1 LRFRRHLHGMT
12 PERLRF
18 PREARLLKASD
29 FRAVFRTGRRA
40 RAGLLHARIRP
51 NGERRARLGL
61 AVSLKATRRAVVRNR
76 VRRQLR
82 ESFRINQHR
91 LAGLDIVVSL
101 NRPPAGGAIDLGLRL
116 PRLWSEVVR
125 AAEAEGK
132 WKD

>member
-1 LRFRRHLHGMT
+1 MI

-18 PREARLLKASD
+18 PREARLLKASQ
-29 FRAVFRTGRRA
+29 FRAVFRTGHRA

-51 NGERRARLGL
+51 NGKRRARLGL
-61 AVSLKATRRAVVRNR
+61 AVSRKAAGNAVVRNR

-91 LAGLDIVVSL
+91 LAGLDVVVSL
-101 NRPPAGGAIDLGLRL
+101 SRSSAAGAIDLRSRL

-132 WKD
+132 WKN

>member
-1 LRFRRHLHGMT
+1 MT

-18 PREARLLKASD
+18 PREARLLKATE

-40 RAGLLHARIRP
+40 RAGLLHARLRP
-51 NGERRARLGL
+51 NGKERGRLGL
-61 AVSLKATRRAVVRNR
+61 AVSLKAARKAVVRNR

-82 ESFRINQHR
+82 ESFRVNQHR

-101 NRPPAGGAIDLGLRL
+101 SRSYPGGAIDLRPRL
-116 PRLWSEVVR
+116 PRLWDEVVR
-125 AAEAEGK
+125 AAGAEGK

>member
-1 LRFRRHLHGMT
+1 MRFPRHLHGMT

-18 PREARLLKASD
+18 PRDARLLKATD

-51 NGERRARLGL
+51 NGKGRARLGL
-61 AVSLKATRRAVVRNR
+61 AVSLKATRKAVIRNR
-76 VRRQLR
+76 IRRQLR
-82 ESFRINQHR
+82 ESFRVNQHR
-91 LAGLDIVVSL
+91 LEGLDIVVSL
-101 NRPPAGGAIDLGLRL
+101 SRPPAGGAIDLRPRL

>member
-1 LRFRRHLHGMT
+1 MT

-18 PREARLLKASD
+18 PRDARLLKATD

-51 NGERRARLGL
+51 NGKGRARLGL
-61 AVSLKATRRAVVRNR
+61 AVSLKATRKAVVRNR
-76 VRRQLR
+76 IRRQLR
-82 ESFRINQHR
+82 ESFRVNQHR
-91 LAGLDIVVSL
+91 LEGLDIVVSL
-101 NRPPAGGAIDLGLRL
+101 ARPPAGGAIDLRSRL
-116 PRLWSEVVR
+116 PRLWGEVVR

>member
-1 LRFRRHLHGMT
+1 MT

-18 PREARLLKASD
+18 PREARLLKASH

-40 RAGLLHARIRP
+40 RAGPLHARVRP
-51 NGERRARLGL
+51 NGKRRARLGL
-61 AVSLKATRRAVVRNR
+61 AVSRKAARNAVFRNR

-82 ESFRINQHR
+82 ESFRVNQHR
-91 LAGLDIVVSL
+91 LAGLDVVVSL
-101 NRPPAGGAIDLGLRL
+101 SRPAAGAIDLRPRL
-116 PRLWSEVVR
+116 PRLWGEVVR

>member
-1 LRFRRHLHGMT
+1 MT
-12 PERLRF
+12 SQRLRF
-18 PREARLLKASD
+18 PPEARLLKASE

-40 RAGLLHARIRP
+40 RIGPLHARFRP
-51 NGERRARLGL
+51 NGKRRARLGL

-82 ESFRINQHR
+82 ESFRVNQNR
-91 LAGLDIVVSL
+91 LAGLDVVVSL
-101 NRPPAGGAIDLGLRL
+101 SRPAAGEAIDLRPRL

>member
-1 LRFRRHLHGMT
+1 MT

-18 PREARLLKASD
+18 PREARLLKASE

-40 RAGLLHARIRP
+40 RAGLLHARLRP
-51 NGERRARLGL
+51 NGKPRARLGL
-61 AVSLKATRRAVVRNR
+61 AVSRKAARNAVVRNR

-82 ESFRINQHR
+82 ESFRVNQHR
-91 LAGLDIVVSL
+91 LAGLDVVVSL
-101 NRPPAGGAIDLGLRL
+101 SRASAGGTIDLRPRL

>member
-1 LRFRRHLHGMT
+1 MT

-18 PREARLLKASD
+18 PREARLLKAAD

-40 RAGLLHARIRP
+40 RVGLLQARLRP
-51 NGERRARLGL
+51 NGKGRARLGL

-82 ESFRINQHR
+82 ESFRVNQHR
-91 LAGLDIVVSL
+91 LAGLDVVVSL
-101 NRPPAGGAIDLGLRL
+101 SRPPGRGAIDLRPRL
-116 PRLWSEVVR
+116 PRLWSEVLR